1 VGRFVSI
8 IDNPALSHIDGFASL
23 DSVGGF
29 FVIRDNQT
37 LRGCSGILFVRI
49 GYSLQHNRHVG

>member
-1 VGRFVSI
+1 MTKVLRSPERAESPVAQVDF
-8 IDNPALSHIDGFASL
+8 ALSG
-23 DSVGGF
+23 
-29 FVIRDNQT
+29 